1 MNRRLARFG
10 RKAVILVFVAVTALP
25 VAALDYFAEGERLF
39 ADNKP
44 AEAIPLLFQASQAR
58 GTDPRVFLHLGIC
71 YAQVGKNDEAIST
84 FMKGTSVPGADRK
97 RLFYNAGEVYYLV
110 GSWAEATT
118 MYSRAIG
125 IDSAFAPAFLG
136 RANARG
142 KLGQFAEAV
151 SDYSTYLTL
160 DPATWQKDS
169 IQRLMNLLT
178 GAVQAQKDAALKAEA
193 EKAATEAEK
202 QAQAERYRKLMDDVS
217 ASLQAVDGASTLSAG
232 SEGVEQYNE
241 EGQLE

>member
-1 MNRRLARFG
+1 MNRRLTRFG
-10 RKAVILVFVAVTALP
+10 LQGIILVFFIAAAMPLV
-25 VAALDYFAEGERLF
+25 ALDYFAEGERLF
-39 ADNKP
+39 ASNKP
-44 AEAIPLLFQASQAR
+44 AEAIPLLFQASQTQ
-58 GTDPRVFLHLGIC
+58 GTDPRVFIHLGIC

-97 RLFYNAGEVYYLV
+97 RLFFNAGEVYYLV
-110 GSWAEATT
+110 GSYAEATT